1 VTPGRLLREH
11 RRGIR
16 RRPGHADRPI
26 RERLLAQ
33 AAESSLFDFATMRG
47 RINDALTN
55 RRSRTFLRGLSFTA

>member
-1 VTPGRLLREH
+1 M
-11 RRGIR
+11 R

-33 AAESSLFDFATMRG
+33 VAESPLFDFATTRG